1 MVMKKA
7 GERWTQYG

>member
-7 GERWTQYG
+7 GSEY